1 MIGYKKGIAA
11 TYTYLGYFADDM
23 GNYQEAL
30 KNYFASLKMY
40 ETIRLPNGQVV
51 HKKGIAASYNNIGIV
66 YKEQG
71 NYPKALRNYFIS
83 LKIRESIGNKKDIAN
98 SYNNIG
104 MVYYYQSN
112 YPDALKNYFASLKIM
127 AAIGNKIG
135 IANSYN
141 NTGLVYLNQNNFF
154 EALKNYQASLKI
166 YEAMD
171 DKKGIA
177 NSYNAAAIALLSAAT
192 GSDGVVRSGKILAHH
207 TNAYTDSASVTTVT
221 FDNYYVNSR
230 LITGTE
236 IIVNA
241 GKNFAN
247 HHIFNVQ
254 IQNGNLYSADGVT
267 AYNSIQQ
274 REWIEGDNTLL
285 DPLDDI
291 YMITGT
297 GSGTTTN
304 GENYTLVITTPLRV
318 AVDCAWVESGI
329 LEYTVPSLPLVT
341 LNYGNGACDYQA
353 TALCGGYTTNI
364 VMP

>member
-1 MIGYKKGIAA
+1 MKTEKLMFIGIIACAASVMYVGCKKDAITPASPPTVSPVSNA
-11 TYTYLGYFADDM
+11 PADKANRVVTQNSSIESAFADAYRQVDM
-23 GNYQEAL
+23 
-30 KNYFASLKMY
+30 ASKQNGLRSSNSCCVVSF
-40 ETIRLPNGQVV
+40 TPNDVTT
-51 HKKGIAASYNNIGIV
+51 
-66 YKEQG
+66 
-71 NYPKALRNYFIS
+71 YPK
-83 LKIRESIGNKKDIAN
+83 
-98 SYNNIG
+98 
-104 MVYYYQSN
+104 
-112 YPDALKNYFASLKIM
+112 DAVIDYGTSC
-127 AAIGNKIG
+127 
-135 IANSYN
+135 
-141 NTGLVYLNQNNFF
+141 
-154 EALKNYQASLKI
+154 
-166 YEAMD
+166 
-171 DKKGIA
+171 
-177 NSYNAAAIALLSAAT
+177 T
-192 GSDGVVRSGKILAHH
+192 GSDGVVRSGKILAHL
-207 TNAYTDSASVTTVT
+207 TNAYTDSASITTVT

-230 LITGTE
+230 HITGTE

-341 LNYGNGACDYQA
+341 LNYGSGACDNQA